1 MGLLRRMSVR
11 IRSLTD
17 KRLAHSRQTIFYR
30 KGGGWARLCASLAI
44 SAFVV
49 IFLSAGGSGKADTDN
64 LRSGQAHHA
73 VDSVV
78 VPAYS
83 SSGYDSEK
91 DAVSEM
97 MVDQELQEAVEEVE
111 DDIKEA
117 EAQEL
122 RKEDTV
128 LEAKASE
135 LGNSLR
141 LRLGGLFSKT
151 LTFDEMNAVA
161 TEVEHELTTEVEN
174 ELRDKADEIAERD
187 IGNIEDLIDA
197 EEEAGVDPDEI
208 EEDMYNQESFA
219 LKELRTDI
227 DQAADHLKE
236 NMKVRAAEIEK
247 EILELRLSAKL
258 GRKIKLVIVD
268 DEVQGLEDP
277 RTSGYA
283 SQPQTQGH
291 FAQSPP
297 QTTVSSTYA
306 YAAAQTGYGVPA
318 SQAQPAYTYGA
329 ATPADSGFESK
340 EESDY
345 EEENDAE
352 QNGKI
357 EEQVDGDESGGG
369 GGKFGGWW

>member
-1 MGLLRRMSVR
+1 M
-11 IRSLTD
+11 
-17 KRLAHSRQTIFYR
+17 RLAHSRKTIFYR
-30 KGGGWARLCASLAI
+30 KRGGWARLCASLAI
-44 SAFVV
+44 CGFVV

-73 VDSVV
+73 VDSVA
-78 VPAYS
+78 VPAFS

-91 DAVSEM
+91 DAASEM

-111 DDIKEA
+111 DEIQEA

-187 IGNIEDLIDA
+187 IANIEDLIDA
-197 EEEAGVDPDEI
+197 EEEAGIDPDEI

-277 RTSGYA
+277 RTSGSA
-283 SQPQTQGH
+283 SQPQTQGYY
-291 FAQSPP
+291 AQSPP

-329 ATPADSGFESK
+329 ATPADSG
-340 EESDY
+340 DY

-357 EEQVDGDESGGG
+357 EEQEDGDESGGG